1 MSTQPINV
9 VFLTNGTASPRWRID
24 GIAERVNKFT
34 ESAIYVTPW
43 KNWNGRLPEGTDLVV
58 MELLT
63 SPKMV
68 AECHAQGAKVIW
80 EADDALLDTYG
91 KERKNL
97 MHHTDKGRQETIDTI
112 AACDAVTVT
121 NEKLKENYARF
132 TDKPIYVLPN
142 YIDFDWYGK
151 DRVDIVRNSD
161 EIRLGWFG
169 SRGHLEDLQMV
180 TPAIKT
186 LLEKYENLKFVYC
199 GFGGM
204 SSDKK
209 VTEIGW
215 GEDVF
220 KDLPRDR
227 REYHIGVAEDFWP
240 MKHRMLDLD
249 IGIAPLIDDEFNW
262 CKTPIK
268 WMEYGILGTPSV
280 CSPALYYPFVNQ
292 GKDGVIAS
300 TTDEWVEYLSKL
312 IENKSL
318 RSEIG
323 TACQQRMENEY
334 NIDNHWEKW
343 LEVYK
348 EVLSR

>member
-1 MSTQPINV
+1 MSTKPINI

-24 GIAERVNKFT
+24 GIASRVNKTT
-34 ESAIYVTPW
+34 EHAIYVTPW
-43 KNWNGRLPEGTDLVV
+43 KSWNGKLPEGTDIVV

-63 SPKMV
+63 SPQMV
-68 AECHAQGAKVIW
+68 KECQAQGAKVIW

-97 MHHTDKGRQETIDTI
+97 MHHSAKARQNTIDTI

-121 NEKLKENYARF
+121 NEKLAKNYARF
-132 TDKPIYVLPN
+132 TDKEVYVLPN
-142 YIDFDWYGK
+142 YVDYEWYGENG
-151 DRVDIVRNSD
+151 VDIVRNSD

-169 SRGHLEDLQMV
+169 SRGHLEDLKMV
-180 TPAIKT
+180 TPAIKI
-186 LLEKYENLKFVYC
+186 LLERYPRLKFVYC

-227 REYHIGVAEDFWP
+227 REYHIGVPEEFWP
-240 MKHRMLDLD
+240 MKHRMLDYD
-249 IGIAPLIDDEFNW
+249 IGICPLIDDEFNW

-268 WMEYGILGTPSV
+268 WKEYAILGTPSV
-280 CSPALYYPFVNQ
+280 CSPALYSPYVNH
-292 GKDGVIAS
+292 GKDGYIAD
-300 TTDEWVEYLSKL
+300 TVEDWVKYLSLL
-312 IENKSL
+312 IEDAEHRTRMGK
-318 RSEIG
+318 
-323 TACQQRMENEY
+323 TAQERIKKEF

-348 EVLSR
+348 EVLLR